1 MPITNV
7 GWPELHEQ
15 ALLPLIESGLPASK
29 IADAINLMFRT
40 KYSRNAIVGKASR
53 LGMPCKGKHFPAAK
67 RDDGVAPK
75 KPRARAV
82 TADKPWR
89 LPPVKPPRAVTV
101 LACARIVPKGIAC
114 VDLEPGHCRWP
125 YGEADITFCGHE
137 RLPGQPYCQPHLHL
151 SRGDGTRS
159 EREAVRV

>member
-1 MPITNV
+1 MAGPNVLWPPDHADLLTILAARGGSAGEIAAELNDELGTN
-7 GWPELHEQ
+7 H
-15 ALLPLIESGLPASK
+15 
-29 IADAINLMFRT
+29 
-40 KYSRNAIVGKASR
+40 SRNAIIGKIGRLKCPWNTSR
-53 LGMPCKGKHFPAAK
+53 QFAGYST
-67 RDDGVAPK
+67 PK
-75 KPRARAV
+75 LPRKPRARAV
-82 TADKPWR
+82 TADKPWK

-101 LACARIVPKGIAC
+101 LACAGIVPKGIRC